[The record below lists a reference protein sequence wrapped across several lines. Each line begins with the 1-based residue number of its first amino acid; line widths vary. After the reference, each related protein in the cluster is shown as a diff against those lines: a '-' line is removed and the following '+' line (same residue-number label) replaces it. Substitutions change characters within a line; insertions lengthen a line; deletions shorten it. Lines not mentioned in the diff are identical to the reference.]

1 MASRLLSDVGARIL
15 APFFLATTK
24 SGARSM
30 TLSADGASERPV
42 DGSHSIIECIIA
54 EWTFKYRNG
63 YTVALR
69 GPLTC
74 NVTVVPP
81 SASEHTP
88 ALHSLKFDKILFDA
102 NVHNKLVALGAI
114 KGDGIYSSEAPQ
126 LPIATTMDTRQ
137 EEEEEEE
144 EDIPGDPVNAFG
156 IPQASLRC
164 LEVHLRFFLP
174 SHLARLT
181 AWCYSWHNI

>member
-1 MASRLLSDVGARIL
+1 MEAILSSSASSPSGHSNIGTGTQSHYGVLSPAMSLL
-15 APFFLATTK
+15 
-24 SGARSM
+24 
-30 TLSADGASERPV
+30 
-42 DGSHSIIECIIA
+42 C
-54 EWTFKYRNG
+54 
-63 YTVALR
+63 
-69 GPLTC
+69 
-74 NVTVVPP
+74 PP

-126 LPIATTMDTRQ
+126 LPIATTMDTRH

-174 SHLARLT
+174 SHPARLT
-181 AWCYSWHNI
+181 ACCYSWHNI